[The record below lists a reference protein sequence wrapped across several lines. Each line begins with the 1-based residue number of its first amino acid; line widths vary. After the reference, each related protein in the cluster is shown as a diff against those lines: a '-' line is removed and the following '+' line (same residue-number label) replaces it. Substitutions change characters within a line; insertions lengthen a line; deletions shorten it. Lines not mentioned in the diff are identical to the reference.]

1 MCLVCLR
8 FFDVVH
14 RNMSRRY
21 GLCPASWTTHSE
33 TVLAAPRNT
42 RSSAHKA
49 TKPRRSRHRQPNAKR
64 SPIECGGG
72 RQPLH
77 RQPRGGPARPSRG
90 STCCSLILLSP
101 YLHDRGALVRSAPRR
116 CVLPQVLARPP
127 RALFESSQTA
137 DSLLSPSSSAGFWSS
152 HTRWLDAVM
161 QITDASHRAAS
172 CAQQRHYTAARHD
185 ADRPGPE

>member
-1 MCLVCLR
+1 
-8 FFDVVH
+8 
-14 RNMSRRY
+14 MSRRY
-21 GLCPASWTTHSE
+21 GLCPTSWTHSE

-42 RSSAHKA
+42 RSAAHKA

-116 CVLPQVLARPP
+116 CVLPQVLVRPP
-127 RALFESSQTA
+127 RALFESCSSNSGQSPLSLFLRRLLEFTHSLAGRCHA
-137 DSLLSPSSSAGFWSS
+137 DHGCESPCG
-152 HTRWLDAVM
+152 
-161 QITDASHRAAS
+161 
-172 CAQQRHYTAARHD
+172 
-185 ADRPGPE
+185 

>member
-1 MCLVCLR
+1 MPRVSHC
-8 FFDVVH
+8 
-14 RNMSRRY
+14 
-21 GLCPASWTTHSE
+21 E
-33 TVLAAPRNT
+33 TVLAGPRNT

-101 YLHDRGALVRSAPRR
+101 YLHDRDALVRSAPRR

-152 HTRWLDAVM
+152 HTRWLDGVM
-161 QITDASHRAAS
+161 QTTDASHRAAS
-172 CAQQRHYTAARHD
+172 CAGIAARC
-185 ADRPGPE
+185 